1 MSRNENLQRKNDKED
16 RKKERDMG
24 ARGKK
29 GWKQGEGFMVAVSA
43 VASLYDFVD
52 HDQWMLVAM
61 SPGLYIDS
69 M

>member
-1 MSRNENLQRKNDKED
+1 METGRRFY
-16 RKKERDMG
+16 G
-24 ARGKK
+24 CGVGCCIA
-29 GWKQGEGFMVAVSA
+29 
-43 VASLYDFVD
+43 YDFVD